1 MSKEYNLI
9 SDFDYRI
16 IAAFFAGLDRQ
27 GPGDDAQTRRAL
39 SFIDGLPPR
48 PRIADIGCGTG
59 RPDGGARIGARRPR
73 HGRRPAAEMIEGLH
87 RRMETEGRTEQV
99 TGIVASMLSLPFA
112 EASFDLLWAEGSIYN
127 IGFEKGLTQWR
138 RFLKPDGFIAITECS
153 WLSSARPD
161 EMVFFRDNFP
171 EIDDISGKIRCME
184 RPDTVPSPTS
194 SCPIPAGRKTT
205 THRQPPAHGNFS
217 QPTTTPLS
225 PDISSN
231 DWKRRSSSTVATAVV
246 TAMSS
251 TSGNGQSDP
260 YAHAQRGPATD
271 VAGPRSVRPLPV
283 DHPRTNQRLPV
294 VPDGELAGRDAPL
307 GLVEKQ
313 IPALVAH
320 DEFGAPAT
328 AGGNGY
334 ALGNAAAAPPASA
347 RRGRSNAGRPAF
359 MKSAFR

>member
-59 RPDGGARIGARRPR
+59 RQTAVLASALDGPVTAVDLLP
-73 HGRRPAAEMIEGLH
+73 EMIEGLH

-112 EASFDLLWAEGSIYN
+112 EASFDLLWTEGSIYN

-138 RFLKPDGFIAITECS
+138 RFLKPDGFISVTECS

-161 EMVFFRDNFP
+161 EMGFFRDNFP

-184 RPDTVPSPTS
+184 RAGYRPVAHFILPD
-194 SCPIPAGRKTT
+194 SCWTENYYAPAAARA
-205 THRQPPAHGNFS
+205 REF
-217 QPTTTPLS
+217 L
-225 PDISSN
+225 
-231 DWKRRSSSTVATAVV
+231 ATY
-246 TAMSS
+246 
-251 TSGNGQSDP
+251 D
-260 YAHAQRGPATD
+260 
-271 VAGPRSVRPLPV
+271 
-283 DHPRTNQRLPV
+283 
-294 VPDGELAGRDAPL
+294 DAPL
-307 GLVEKQ
+307 ARHFVERLEEEIEQ
-313 IPALVAH
+313 YRRY
-320 DEFGAPAT
+320 GRRY
-328 AGGNGY
+328 GY
-334 ALGNAAAAPPASA
+334 VFYIGQ
-347 RRGRSNAGRPAF
+347 RTE
-359 MKSAFR
+359 

>member
-39 SFIDGLPPR
+39 SFIDRLPPR

-59 RPDGGARIGARRPR
+59 RQTAVLASALDGPVTAVDLLP
-73 HGRRPAAEMIEGLH
+73 EMIEGLH

-138 RFLKPDGFIAITECS
+138 RFLKPDGFIAVTECS

-171 EIDDISGKIRCME
+171 
-184 RPDTVPSPTS
+184 
-194 SCPIPAGRKTT
+194 
-205 THRQPPAHGNFS
+205 
-217 QPTTTPLS
+217 
-225 PDISSN
+225 
-231 DWKRRSSSTVATAVV
+231 
-246 TAMSS
+246 
-251 TSGNGQSDP
+251 
-260 YAHAQRGPATD
+260 
-271 VAGPRSVRPLPV
+271 
-283 DHPRTNQRLPV
+283 
-294 VPDGELAGRDAPL
+294 
-307 GLVEKQ
+307 
-313 IPALVAH
+313 
-320 DEFGAPAT
+320 
-328 AGGNGY
+328 
-334 ALGNAAAAPPASA
+334 
-347 RRGRSNAGRPAF
+347 
-359 MKSAFR
+359 

>member
-59 RPDGGARIGARRPR
+59 RQTAVLASALDGPVTAVDLLP
-73 HGRRPAAEMIEGLH
+73 EMIEGLH

-138 RFLKPDGFIAITECS
+138 RFLKPDGFIAVTECS

-161 EMVFFRDNFP
+161 EMGFFRDNFP

-205 THRQPPAHGNFS
+205 TNRQPPAHGNFS

-251 TSGNGQSDP
+251 TSGNGQSDHP
-260 YAHAQRGPATD
+260 YAHAQRGPGNIGCRPSFRSAAT
-271 VAGPRSVRPLPV
+271 GRSLPN
-283 DHPRTNQRLPV
+283 R
-294 VPDGELAGRDAPL
+294 
-307 GLVEKQ
+307 
-313 IPALVAH
+313 
-320 DEFGAPAT
+320 
-328 AGGNGY
+328 
-334 ALGNAAAAPPASA
+334 PASP
-347 RRGRSNAGRPAF
+347 RRTRRRTGRA
-359 MKSAFR
+359 

>member
-27 GPGDDAQTRRAL
+27 GPGDDAQPRRAL

-59 RPDGGARIGARRPR
+59 RQTAVLASALDGPVTAVDLLP
-73 HGRRPAAEMIEGLH
+73 EMIEGLH

-138 RFLKPDGFIAITECS
+138 RFLKPDGFIAVTECS

-161 EMVFFRDNFP
+161 EMGFFRDNFP

-184 RPDTVPSPTS
+184 RAGYRPVAHFILPD
-194 SCPIPAGRKTT
+194 SCWTKNYYEPAAARA
-205 THRQPPAHGNFS
+205 REF
-217 QPTTTPLS
+217 L
-225 PDISSN
+225 
-231 DWKRRSSSTVATAVV
+231 ATYDA
-246 TAMSS
+246 
-251 TSGNGQSDP
+251 
-260 YAHAQRGPATD
+260 
-271 VAGPRSVRPLPV
+271 
-283 DHPRTNQRLPV
+283 
-294 VPDGELAGRDAPL
+294 APL
-307 GLVEKQ
+307 ARHFVERLEEEIEQ
-313 IPALVAH
+313 YRRY
-320 DEFGAPAT
+320 GRRY
-328 AGGNGY
+328 GY
-334 ALGNAAAAPPASA
+334 VFYIGQ
-347 RRGRSNAGRPAF
+347 RTE
-359 MKSAFR
+359 